1 MVHNFSC
8 YCNRHLVTYNKLD
21 VCKNTHFSADAVLI
35 QHQLSEKANKY
46 TRLHKH
52 VKISGYSINMLWWN
66 HLLHQSKPTNY
77 ILCSFYRTL
86 LRSDINV
93 SACTRRKNIN
103 CPYKFFSHCIYFQS
117 RSSHI
122 CKCNWSEKIT
132 IYWVFHSI
140 RFLLTSIRITQFDG
154 WSTHRHI
161 NIP

>member
-1 MVHNFSC
+1 MNMKIRCDTMNFLLLQSTSR
-8 YCNRHLVTYNKLD
+8 NVQQVRR
-21 VCKNTHFSADAVLI
+21 KNTHFSADAVLI

-93 SACTRRKNIN
+93 SACTRRKSIN
-103 CPYKFFSHCIYFQS
+103 CPYKFFSYCIYFQS

-122 CKCNWSEKIT
+122 CKCN
-132 IYWVFHSI
+132 
-140 RFLLTSIRITQFDG
+140 
-154 WSTHRHI
+154 
-161 NIP
+161 